1 MDDTSGT
8 VATMKASEKTEK
20 KAMSLRFPNPEQYDA
35 IAAAAKAAGMSMQE
49 YVLSAAYERAT
60 AVERVFLE
68 AAREAMEYTREAFAE
83 LGDNV
88 PDTERHAAALAAER
102 RLAEL
107 DRAEAG
113 HGNAA

>member
-1 MDDTSGT
+1 MS
-8 VATMKASEKTEK
+8 ASEKAEK
-20 KAMSLRFPNPEQYDA
+20 KAMSLRFPDAEQYEA
-35 IAAAAKAAGMSMQE
+35 IAGAAKAAGVSMQE

-60 AVERVFLE
+60 AVEKIFLDAAQE
-68 AAREAMEYTREAFAE
+68 AAEYTREAFAE
-83 LGDNV
+83 LGDNI
-88 PDTERHAAALAAER
+88 PDAERRAADLAADR

>member
-1 MDDTSGT
+1 
-8 VATMKASEKTEK
+8 MKASEK
-20 KAMSLRFPNPEQYDA
+20 KAMSLRFPNAEQYDA
-35 IAAAAKAAGMSMQE
+35 IAAAAKAADMSMQE

-88 PDTERHAAALAAER
+88 PDSDRHAAALAAER

>member
-1 MDDTSGT
+1 MS
-8 VATMKASEKTEK
+8 ASEKAEK
-20 KAMSLRFPNPEQYDA
+20 KAMSLRFPTPEQYDA
-35 IAAAAKAAGMSMQE
+35 IAGAAKAAGVSMQE

-60 AVERVFLE
+60 AVEKIFLD
-68 AAREAMEYTREAFAE
+68 AARQASEYTREAFAE
-83 LGDNV
+83 LGDDQ
-88 PDTERHAAALAAER
+88 PDTDRHAAALAAER